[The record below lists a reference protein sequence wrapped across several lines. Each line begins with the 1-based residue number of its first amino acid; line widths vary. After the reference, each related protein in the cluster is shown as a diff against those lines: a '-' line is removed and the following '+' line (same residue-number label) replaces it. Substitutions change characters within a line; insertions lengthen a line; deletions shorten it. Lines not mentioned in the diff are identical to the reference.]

1 VDLLV
6 IAESINV
13 ASSEARREL
22 QQANRD
28 LCYKDQK
35 EFRDSAE
42 GIRIMSK
49 IYDTVREKVLV
60 HCELINTTL
69 TVSEVQSICY
79 AEPLDF
85 VDKLLVLLCK
95 KRSSILVTNDGDFL
109 GKPIDIM
116 SNNDVY
122 AVSSVA
128 ESKIDGSPRRT
139 VSDTTAGANSR
150 VISFI
155 CTVTAGVT

>member
-6 IAESINV
+6 IVEALTV
-13 ASSEARREL
+13 VSSEARREL
-22 QQANRD
+22 QQEGLR
-28 LCYKDQK
+28 YKNHK
-35 EFRDSAE
+35 EFRDSIE

-49 IYDTVREKVLV
+49 IYDTVRDEILV
-60 HCELINTTL
+60 DCELINTTL

-109 GKPIDIM
+109 GKPIDIL
-116 SNNDVY
+116 SNNDSY
-122 AVSSVA
+122 AVPPSS
-128 ESKIDGSPRRT
+128 D
-139 VSDTTAGANSR
+139 
-150 VISFI
+150 
-155 CTVTAGVT
+155 